1 MFNYQS
7 PFADQSLFAQS
18 KGRERLIAFLKAN
31 KITDFVYSNVSSFDG
46 VYDLAIRIYG
56 QLNSRDEL
64 IFKITTVPLT
74 ELPAAG
80 LPAVFN
86 FKELDYLK
94 SSTHFLVY
102 RISDKQWNLCDRT
115 IDNRFVTTFADA
127 LVLGRRQF
135 LNDEEFQQIYNE
147 FVQCQSKADMDN
159 LGTRFRNFVQKVN
172 QQLANPFYQN
182 VDLAVNVQLKD
193 NAGNVLKDTTVKTNP
208 KRKVNDIKLQIFL
221 YPDGTYQ
228 INHQFSEN
236 YLKEFEQKWTTEAR
250 KRGLDV
256 DIPEMREDIVAFL
269 NSKEAELSFGK
280 KFLREIR
287 TWYDASV
294 AGYIEGIQATQKITR
309 NIWDVGVINE
319 STWYSKD
326 KDHKEWPAY
335 MQFNPIVGGA
345 VDGVI
350 DEIVGI
356 PMACKSVYEIA
367 TDDEKRK
374 ALAKVFTSEGFS
386 QMLDG
391 LKESVTELRD
401 DPEKRGHFG
410 GQTAVS
416 VVSMMSG
423 AGLIAKTG
431 KADELVD
438 GFSKVSKKVDDVPNP
453 NFKHLDD
460 VKKSENV
467 IHNPEN
473 RKLVNEFMEKQD
485 DVSISDLADEV
496 AENIDLKD
504 EFKVNPTKFIDGKK
518 YEANIKKLI
527 DDNDPDFFNE
537 LSAETGI
544 PLSELAGY
552 KKLNQVQIRIPGQNG
567 GFTTMD
573 NVFVKEMTDPVTN
586 KKYLEVIVN
595 ECKLSDAAPFTTRQ
609 KQFETALGPP
619 PIGKFDLRNIKYQDL
634 PNPTDR
640 IPQNTEIRVKSYVK
654 TVGNGGVNSNFNIT
668 KLYP

>member
-1 MFNYQS
+1 MINGDLYY
-7 PFADQSLFAQS
+7 SLVSGTVKGSELHISSINLQKNS
-18 KGRERLIAFLKAN
+18 KPNIP
-31 KITDFVYSNVSSFDG
+31 SNVSNEVFSYSFSSDG
-46 VYDLAIRIYG
+46 LLFDNSLKIALNKGDNQPIQFLEIPDFNYADLYKDINSGSIEDQDYKNIY
-56 QLNSRDEL
+56 
-64 IFKITTVPLT
+64 
-74 ELPAAG
+74 
-80 LPAVFN
+80 
-86 FKELDYLK
+86 
-94 SSTHFLVY
+94 
-102 RISDKQWNLCDRT
+102 
-115 IDNRFVTTFADA
+115 DA
-127 LVLGRRQF
+127 LSKHLKTKEEQILLDKYKQF
-135 LNDEEFQQIYNE
+135 GNHIN
-147 FVQCQSKADMDN
+147 K
-159 LGTRFRNFVQKVN
+159 
-172 QQLANPFYQN
+172 QLANPFYN
-182 VDLAVNVQLKD
+182 DVDIAVNVQVRNKD
-193 NAGNVLKDTTVKTNP
+193 GNVINGGDVTYKTDY
-208 KRKVNDIKLQIFL
+208 KKKKNDINIQIFL
-221 YPDGTYQ
+221 NADGTYS
-228 INHQFSEN
+228 IKHKFSDT
-236 YLKEFEQKWTTEAR
+236 YLKEFEKKWIEEAR

-280 KFLREIR
+280 KFLREMR
-287 TWYDASV
+287 TWFDASV

-319 STWYSKD
+319 STWHSTGENSAEHTK
-326 KDHKEWPAY
+326 WPVY

-345 VDGVI
+345 VDGTI
-350 DEIVGI
+350 DEIVGL

-401 DPEKRGHFG
+401 DTEKRGHFG

-416 VVSMMSG
+416 VISMMSG
-423 AGLIAKTG
+423 TGFIAKTG
-431 KADELVD
+431 KLDETIEL
-438 GFSKVSKKVDDVPNP
+438 SEKVVKKIDNVPNP
-453 NFKHLDD
+453 NIKHLDD
-460 VKKSENV
+460 VKKADNV

-537 LSAETGI
+537 LSAKTGI

-552 KKLNQVQIRIPGQNG
+552 KKLDQVQIRIPGQNG

-619 PIGKFDLRNIKYQDL
+619 PLGKFDLRNTKYQRL

-640 IPQNTEIRVKSYVK
+640 IPPNIEIRVKSYVK
-654 TVGNGGVNSNFNIT
+654 TEGNGGVNSDFNII